1 MTADPKSDAGSG
13 GGGQLRL
20 DVGASD
26 DDNQGY
32 RGPAVCKI
40 VGITYRQLDYWA
52 RTELVQPSV
61 QQAEGS
67 GTQRLYAFDDIV
79 RLRVV
84 KRLVDTGVS
93 LQRVRLAIDE
103 LSARGRSPA
112 DVTLVSDG
120 TSVFMVDDNAQVID
134 LLQRGQGVFAI
145 ALGPVVDELRGEVT
159 AFPTE
164 AAQPAVVPLRPAGE
178 AASETA

>member
-1 MTADPKSDAGSG
+1 MAGEVDSG
-13 GGGQLRL
+13 SGQLRL
-20 DVGASD
+20 DVGPAGGEVE
-26 DDNQGY
+26 GY

-52 RTELVQPSV
+52 RTELVNPSV
-61 QQAEGS
+61 RRADGS
-67 GTQRLYAFDDIV
+67 GTQRLYSFEDIV
-79 RLRVV
+79 QLRVV
-84 KRLVDTGVS
+84 KRLLDTGVS

-103 LSARGRSPA
+103 IRDRGRSPA

-120 TSVFMVDDNAQVID
+120 SSVFMVDDNAQVID

-145 ALGPVVDELRGEVT
+145 ALGPVVEELRGEVT

-164 AAQPAVVPLRPAGE
+164 PAHPVAAGDEFR
-178 AASETA
+178 AASTGA

>member
-1 MTADPKSDAGSG
+1 MA
-13 GGGQLRL
+13 GQLQL
-20 DVGASD
+20 DVGD
-26 DDNQGY
+26 GDRFGY
-32 RGPAVCKI
+32 RGPTVCKI

-52 RTELVQPSV
+52 RTGLVSPSV
-61 QQAEGS
+61 RQAEGS
-67 GTQRLYAFDDIV
+67 GTQRLYSFDDV
-79 RLRVV
+79 VQMRVV
-84 KRLVDTGVS
+84 KRLLDTGVS
-93 LQRVRLAIDE
+93 LQRVRIAIEE
-103 LSARGRSPA
+103 LRSRGRSPA

-164 AAQPAVVPLRPAGE
+164 PAVAADEAVPAEHLDD
-178 AASETA
+178 AATAN